1 MVEFTYILV
10 SGALFTIGL
19 LGDVITTLWSS
30 RYPDISVT
38 YPFQRWF
45 IEKGLYTIGHLALL
59 VIGLVL
65 LYMFRN
71 DLIMIFGIA
80 LLGLGLLVPTYN
92 NLRAI
97 KKSSKLDYYSKN

>member
-1 MVEFTYILV
+1 MVEFIYILV

-30 RYPDISVT
+30 RYPDISVK
-38 YPFQRWF
+38 YPFQKWF
-45 IEKGLYTIGHLALL
+45 IEKGLYTVSHLALL
-59 VIGLVL
+59 VTGLIL

-71 DLIMIFGIA
+71 DLVMIIGIA
-80 LLGLGLLVPTYN
+80 LLGLGLLIPTHS

-97 KKSSKLDYYSKN
+97 KQSNKSGKHS

>member
-30 RYPDISVT
+30 RYPDISVK

-65 LYMFRN
+65 LYIFRN
-71 DLIMIFGIA
+71 DWIMIIGIA

-97 KKSSKLDYYSKN
+97 KKSSKLNYY